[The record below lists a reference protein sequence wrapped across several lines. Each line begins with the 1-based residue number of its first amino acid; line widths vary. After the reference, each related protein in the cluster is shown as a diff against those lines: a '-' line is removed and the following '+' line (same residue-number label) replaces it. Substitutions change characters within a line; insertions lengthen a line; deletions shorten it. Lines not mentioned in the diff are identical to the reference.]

1 MQFKDKNLLRKLDMA
16 LNCVSESEEEIKSA
30 TNEDLQKFADAAQM
44 RQQLPLEKKTYKIS
58 VPAVDEEFPELG
70 TTKTLIYPLP
80 ISHENQCSTVGLASN
95 LDRFS
100 DEFGFKCKRNPKYM
114 PKKNAGKEFALEKA
128 YERFAFIKSL
138 EKHKEQQ
145 AEYETMLR
153 RKTEEN
159 TFEENVLHGD
169 TVVAVDEDVSSDSD
183 D

>member
-1 MQFKDKNLLRKLDMA
+1 MA
-16 LNCVSESEEEIKSA
+16 LNCVPESEEQIKSA
-30 TNEDLQKFADAAQM
+30 TNEDLRKFADAAQV
-44 RQQLPLEKKTYKIS
+44 RQQLPAEKKTYKIS

-80 ISHENQCSTVGLASN
+80 ISHENQCSTVGLANN

-100 DEFGFKCKRNPKYM
+100 AEFGFKCNRNPKYM
-114 PKKNAGKEFALEKA
+114 PKKSAGKEFALEKA

-145 AEYETMLR
+145 VEYESMLR
-153 RKTEEN
+153 RTTEEN

-169 TVVAVDEDVSSDSD
+169 IVVAVDEDVSSDSD